1 MNIDSLLNL
10 DAGLIAYGP
19 EGQRVKG
26 RVSDVVDEDIF
37 VLIPDADL
45 NVTIGSIVKV
55 TDGQDSVLAKVIDKA
70 DRGLKLCMECY
81 LSPGHERRA
90 DVRIYDRVYYS
101 AQLLCHAGE
110 KARIL
115 PEAMERIH
123 ANKLIIDSFLKGK
136 YGYPGS
142 DDAGYKQNE
151 TPLNQGLWEIN
162 RKLDLLIHMFLAD
175 DFKALMNTSPKDVN
189 ISASGIRFISERSYD
204 MGDLVEIRLI
214 LPMVPL
220 LFVRMMGEVI
230 RQKAVT
236 STPQTDRYAV
246 AVKFLRVDAE
256 TREDIIRYLFR
267 RQREVLRKRQI

>member
-1 MNIDSLLNL
+1 MNIDSFLNL
-10 DAGLIAYGP
+10 DAGLFAYGP
-19 EGQRVKG
+19 DGQRVKG
-26 RVSDVVDEDIF
+26 RVSGVVDDDIF
-37 VLIPDADL
+37 VLIPEADL

-55 TDGQDSVLAKVIDKA
+55 TDGQDSVLAKVIEKA
-70 DRGLKLCMECY
+70 DREVKLCLECY

-101 AQLLCHAGE
+101 AELLCHKGE

-115 PEAMERIH
+115 PEALERIH
-123 ANKLIIDSFLKGK
+123 ANKLIIDSFLKGR

-142 DDAGYKQNE
+142 DDTVYQRD

-175 DFKALMNTSPKDVN
+175 DFKALMNTAPKDVN
-189 ISASGIRFISERSYD
+189 ISASGIRFISEKSYD

-214 LPMVPL
+214 LPMLPL
-220 LFVRMMGEVI
+220 LFVRMVGEVI

-246 AVKFLRVDAE
+246 AVKFLRVEAE

>member
-1 MNIDSLLNL
+1 MNIDSLLDL
-10 DAGLIAYGP
+10 ASGLIASGP

-26 RVSDVVDEDIF
+26 RVSEVVDEDIF
-37 VLIPDADL
+37 VFVPEASLD
-45 NVTIGSIVKV
+45 VTIGSIVKI
-55 TDGQDSVLAKVIDKA
+55 TDGLDSVVAKVIEKNDK
-70 DRGLKLCMECY
+70 GLKLCMECY

-110 KARIL
+110 KARAL
-115 PEAMERIH
+115 PEALERIH
-123 ANKLIIDSFLKGK
+123 ANKLIIDSFLKGR

-142 DDAGYKQNE
+142 DDAAYQKDTQ
-151 TPLNQGLWEIN
+151 LNQGLWEIN
-162 RKLDLLIHMFLAD
+162 RKLDLLIHMFLAE
-175 DFKALMNTSPKDVN
+175 DFKSLMNTVPRDVN
-189 ISASGIRFISERSYD
+189 ISASGIRFISDQAFD

-220 LFVRMMGEVI
+220 LFVRLVGEVI

-236 STPQTDRYAV
+236 STPQTVRFAV
-246 AVKFLRVDAE
+246 AVKFLKVDTE